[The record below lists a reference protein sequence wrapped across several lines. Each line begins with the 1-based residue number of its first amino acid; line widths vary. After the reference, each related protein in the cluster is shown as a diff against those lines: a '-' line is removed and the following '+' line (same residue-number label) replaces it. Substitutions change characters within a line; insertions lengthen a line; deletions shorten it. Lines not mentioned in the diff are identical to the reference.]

1 MRITGYRD
9 TQSFIRPYLQV
20 AEKRNPGLRY
30 SLNKIQ
36 SIRDHASHFQAL
48 PSQPNCL
55 IQGFSDPSNADELV
69 KFLSKWEKSEATLHA
84 IDLHD
89 VPKILTLLGIKFPE
103 IDFTTANAADLQGVF
118 ETGSCDVIVQ
128 DFLLNCTPPVL
139 HTPILN
145 EVRRL
150 LSEEGIA
157 LISFTVISDK
167 QVDQSKNV
175 SPDVSTLP
183 QGWNP
188 CAYSIDDID
197 VATGS
202 SWLGKRFYC
211 NQSQSIVYV
220 TPETGNFEFYRSY
233 TDYVTT
239 FLDSKLRIAAMQ
251 SSDGTDAH
259 GQHCRRYHCIIKPT

>member
-1 MRITGYRD
+1 MHITGYRD
-9 TQSFIRPYLQV
+9 PLSFVRPYLQV
-20 AEKRNPGLRY
+20 EGQRNPGLRY
-30 SLNKIQ
+30 SLNTIE

-55 IQGFSDPSNADELV
+55 IQGFSDPSNAGELV

-89 VPKILTLLGIKFPE
+89 IPKIFKLLGIKFPQ
-103 IDFTTANAADLQGVF
+103 IDFTTANAADLQGIF

-150 LSEEGIA
+150 LSSEGIA
-157 LISFTVISDK
+157 LISFTVISDT
-167 QVDQSKNV
+167 QVDRSQKV
-175 SPDVSTLP
+175 SPNLTTLP
-183 QGWNP
+183 QGWPP

-197 VATGS
+197 AATGS

-211 NQSQSIVYV
+211 SQSQSIVYV

-233 TDYVTT
+233 NNYLRS
-239 FLDSKLRIAAMQ
+239 FINSKLHIAAMQ

-259 GQHCRRYHCIIKPT
+259 GQSCRRYHCIIKPT